1 MNKSL
6 KTLTRIKKFDIDEQ
20 RKLLVEQL
28 NAEEQTLHELKLL
41 TEKFESEKKFAQKNP
56 NLCSD
61 FGLYTKR
68 YLKLRAALEIKLNGI
83 RRRIEEIR
91 DIIADMF
98 KEQKTYEIIDTN
110 RAKAEQKELA
120 EKEQKLLDEVGT
132 NSYIKHHKDQDNF

>member
-41 TEKFESEKKFAQKNP
+41 TEKFESEKKFAQEKP
-56 NLCSD
+56 NMCID
-61 FGLYTKR
+61 FGLYPKR
-68 YLKLRAALEIKLNGI
+68 YRQLRAALEIKHNGI

>member
-28 NAEEQTLHELKLL
+28 EAEEHTIEDLRLL
-41 TEKFESEKKFAQKNP
+41 NEKFEAEKKFAQENP
-56 NLCSD
+56 SLCSD

-68 YLKLRAALEIKLNGI
+68 YLKIRAAHEIKLNNI

-91 DIIADMF
+91 DIIAAMF
-98 KEQKTYEIIDTN
+98 KEQKTFEIIDAN
-110 RAKAEQKELA
+110 RTVREEKELA
-120 EKEQKLLDEVGT
+120 EKEQKLLDEIGT
-132 NSYIKHHKDQDNF
+132 NTYIKQHKQ

>member
-41 TEKFESEKKFAQKNP
+41 TEKFESEKKFAQENP

-98 KEQKTYEIIDTN
+98 KEQKTYEI
-110 RAKAEQKELA
+110 K
-120 EKEQKLLDEVGT
+120 
-132 NSYIKHHKDQDNF
+132 